1 MLKKTA
7 SVLKYLIPLGIAFV
21 LLYFAFKNVEFADFW
36 AKAKLVNY
44 WWVFASIA
52 LSYLSYLLRAYRW
65 NLLLKPLGYPH
76 LKMHRTNVAVLI
88 GYLANLAFPRLG
100 EVTRCGILKRNENVP
115 MANSFGSVIT
125 ERIIDVITLLLLIL
139 FTLLIEYDTLIAFFS
154 NAFSGIANIEGLAW
168 KAALVLFGAALVAVA
183 LIYVAI
189 RSGGRFRII
198 ARQLLEGIFSLRKL
212 DNIPGFILSTLLLW
226 VVYYYMSYIIIF
238 AVPETSGLSWQ
249 TGVMLLVT
257 SGVALAIPVQGGFGT
272 YHTMISG
279 MLMLYSIDKTTGVF
293 FATLL
298 HTSQIVAIA
307 VFGGVAV
314 LVSLFMKKYD
324 EPNITQDR
332 HQGRAGSVEDQ
343 VAE

>member
-7 SVLKYLIPLGIAFV
+7 SVLKYIIPIGIAFV
-21 LLYFAFKNVEFADFW
+21 LLYFAFNNVDFAEFW

-44 WWVFASIA
+44 WWVVGSIA
-52 LSYLSYLLRAYRW
+52 LSYFSYLLRAYRW

-100 EVTRCGILKRNENVP
+100 EVTKCGILKRNENVP

-139 FTLLIEYDTLIAFFS
+139 FTLLVEYDTLIAFFS
-154 NAFSGIANIEGLAW
+154 NTFSGIRNIEGLAW
-168 KAALVLFGAALVAVA
+168 KAALVLVAVFIVVA
-183 LIYVAI
+183 ILIIVAI
-189 RSGGRFRII
+189 RSGGRFKVI

-226 VVYYYMSYIIIF
+226 VVYYFMSYIIVF
-238 AVPETSGLSWQ
+238 AVPETAHLSWQ
-249 TGVMLLVT
+249 TGIMLLVT

-307 VFGGVAV
+307 AFGGVAV
-314 LVSLFMKKYD
+314 LISLFMKKSH
-324 EPNITQDR
+324 EPNIT
-332 HQGRAGSVEDQ
+332 
-343 VAE
+343 

>member
-7 SVLKYLIPLGIAFV
+7 SVLKYIIPIGIAFV
-21 LLYFAFKNVEFADFW
+21 LLYFAFKNVDFAEFW

-44 WWVFASIA
+44 WWVLGSIA
-52 LSYLSYLLRAYRW
+52 LSYFSYVLRAYRW

-76 LKMHRTNVAVLI
+76 LKIHRTTVAVLI

-154 NAFSGIANIEGLAW
+154 NAFSGIVNIEGLAW
-168 KAALVLFGAALVAVA
+168 KGALVLIGAFILVAILVY
-183 LIYVAI
+183 IAI
-189 RSGGRFRII
+189 RSGGRFRVI
-198 ARQLLEGIFSLRKL
+198 ARQLLDGIFSLRKL
-212 DNIPGFILSTLLLW
+212 NNVTGFLLSTLLLW
-226 VVYYYMSYIIIF
+226 VVYYFMSYIIVF
-238 AVPETSGLSWQ
+238 AVSETSDLSWQ
-249 TGVMLLVT
+249 AGVMLLVT

-272 YHTMISG
+272 YHTMVSG
-279 MLMLYSIDKTTGVF
+279 MLLLYNIDMTTGVF

-298 HTSQIVAIA
+298 HTSQIIAIA

-314 LVSLFMKKYD
+314 LVSLFMKKY
-324 EPNITQDR
+324 
-332 HQGRAGSVEDQ
+332 S
-343 VAE
+343 